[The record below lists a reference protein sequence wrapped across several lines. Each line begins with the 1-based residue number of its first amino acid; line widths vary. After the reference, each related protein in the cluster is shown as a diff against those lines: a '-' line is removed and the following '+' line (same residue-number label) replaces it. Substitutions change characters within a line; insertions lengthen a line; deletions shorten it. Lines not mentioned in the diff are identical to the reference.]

1 MAWRSSD
8 RPLAGQTALVTGAS
22 RGLGLAVAHT
32 LAAHGAAVALGGH
45 RDPAALAARATEVA
59 AAHGVATLAIAG
71 DVADAAAVAAGYQ
84 TIFKAWKRL
93 DILVNNAGV
102 LEEGLLAMTTPAQ
115 IDRVLDV
122 NAKGALYHLQGAAR
136 LMGRRKAGAIVN
148 VTSIMATQGTVG
160 TTAYAASKA
169 AVIGMTIAA
178 ARELAAQGIRVNAV
192 APGFIDTDLTA
203 AAPPEVRARRLG
215 EIALGRAGT
224 PDDVARVVLFLVSEQ
239 AAYVTGQVLAVDGGM
254 RIA

>member
-45 RDPAALAARATEVA
+45 RDPAALTALA
-59 AAHGVATLAIAG
+59 AALAAEHGVETLAIAG
-71 DVADAAAVAAGYQ
+71 DVADPVAVAAGYQ
-84 TIFKAWKRL
+84 TIFRAWKRL

-115 IDRVLDV
+115 IDHVLAV
-122 NAKGALYHLQGAAR
+122 NTKGTLYHLQAAAR
-136 LMGRRKAGAIVN
+136 LMTRRKAGAIVN
-148 VTSIMATQGTVG
+148 VTSIMATQGTTGV
-160 TTAYAASKA
+160 TAYAASKA
-169 AVIGMTIAA
+169 AVIGLTVAA
-178 ARELAAQGIRVNAV
+178 ARELAPVGIRVNAI
-192 APGFIDTDLTA
+192 APGFVDTELTA
-203 AAPPEVRARRLG
+203 TVTAEVRAQRLG
-215 EIALGRAGT
+215 QVALGRVGT
-224 PDDVARVVLFLVSEQ
+224 PDDVARVVLFLVSDQ